1 MATLPS
7 LQIVDEILTVSQIGI
22 VRIVAVLASA
32 YNSLKQTRDSA
43 GFPRVGG
50 MAG

>member
-7 LQIVDEILTVSQIGI
+7 LQIVDEILTVSQIVI

-32 YNSLKQTRDSA
+32 YNSLKQT
-43 GFPRVGG
+43 
-50 MAG
+50 